1 MKSKEENVGLVG
13 WSLDYDP
20 CEIYVKDKDI
30 FLGFFETYEEAVQ
43 EGNRLVKEGKISDFD
58 TYVN

>member
-13 WSLDYDP
+13 WPLDYDP
-20 CEIYVKDKDI
+20 YEIYAKNKDI
-30 FLGFFETYEEAVQ
+30 FLGFFETHEEAVQ